1 MDDDDQ
7 AEGDYVAHPQEEAFV
22 VVALEILARE
32 TVAKA

>member
-1 MDDDDQ
+1 MDGDDQ
-7 AEGDYVAHPQEEAFV
+7 AEDDRLAHLLEEAFV

>member
-7 AEGDYVAHPQEEAFV
+7 AEDDRLAHLLEEAL